1 MPPKGHANLGPSSA
15 ARWLACPA
23 SVPLAAAAP
32 TPPESPH
39 AAEGTAAHALAE
51 IVARF
56 ELIDHDEAARDH
68 ALNHW
73 TSKYGETYD
82 MVDMLRH
89 VGKYVDQ
96 VRADLDAE
104 PHSVLLLEQRMATG
118 VPGVWGTGDAV
129 VVSPRAVRVL
139 DLKYGQGVPV
149 NAVGN
154 PQLRLYGLGALN
166 EFGDLLGTVEEVSV
180 TVVQPRLG
188 SVSSETLTVQELIEW
203 RDTVVLPGVQKV
215 EDGSDKFDPGEA
227 ACRWCPVAG
236 ECRARRDFLV
246 ARDFGDPGLLDDEE
260 VGAELERVAQIRH
273 WCDALEGVAFD
284 RIYTEGRTIPGFKVV
299 AGRGRRVVTDPA
311 AAIQTLIDSGYQPE
325 QVAEFKILPL
335 GKLEKLVGKADLPE
349 LIGAYITKKEGKPSL
364 VGDADP
370 RPPLTAAASAAADF
384 G

>member
-15 ARWLACPA
+15 ARWLSCPA

-32 TPPESPH
+32 TPPETPY

-51 IVARF
+51 IYARF
-56 ELIDHDEAARDH
+56 ELIDHDEARRDH
-68 ALNHW
+68 ALAHW
-73 TSKYGETYD
+73 DAKYAAEYD
-82 MVDMLRH
+82 RRDMDRH

-96 VRADLDAE
+96 VRAALDSE
-104 PHSVLLLEQRMATG
+104 PHSVLLLEQRMNTG

-129 VVSPRAVRVL
+129 VVSPRLVHVL

-154 PQLRLYGLGALN
+154 PQLRLYGLGAMN
-166 EFGDLLGTVEEVSV
+166 EFGDLLGSIEEVAV

-188 SVSSETLTVQELIEW
+188 SVSSETLTVDELTEW
-203 RDTVVLPGVQKV
+203 RDTVVMPAVQKV
-215 EDGSDKFDPGEA
+215 EDGAGDFGPGEA
-227 ACRWCPVAG
+227 ACRFCPVAG

-246 ARDFGDPGLLDDEE
+246 ARDFGDPDLLDDEE

-284 RIYTEGRTIPGFKVV
+284 RIYTEGRSIPGFKVV
-299 AGRGRRVVTDPA
+299 AGRGRRVITDAP
-311 AAIQTLIDSGYQPE
+311 AAIQTLIDAGYQPE
-325 QVAEFKILPL
+325 QVAEFKVLPL
-335 GKLEKLVGKADLPE
+335 GKLEKLVGRADLPE
-349 LIGAYITKKEGKPSL
+349 LIGDYITKKEGKPSL
-364 VGDADP
+364 VGEADP
-370 RPPLTAAASAAADF
+370 RPPLTVASSAAADF